1 MTGSGRKLI
10 VVLVF
15 ALAACCLYL
24 IATLLLPRLGLESHR
39 WLLMLLAAFQGG
51 ALLLLWYVVDR
62 LRGHFRN
69 LDRLH
74 GAVVT
79 LSGTDVASELPG
91 EILREDPELGR
102 LADAVSALSRR
113 SLSAHLAYSDRME
126 RILAARSDSVVV
138 VTEQGQVSLVNPAA
152 KELLGAERVRVGTS
166 VFAALERKT
175 LLQVL
180 AEAHHADGPIEV
192 ELRSVDGVPL
202 SARVAS
208 LGQGEGGVLSFD
220 RQGGVYAATLE
231 HDLSLHDRPPASPS
245 PQPQTP
251 LAELPALV
259 LDCETTGLD
268 VQRDRIVSIGA
279 VRLYGGR
286 IYPSLSFDSLV
297 NPGVPISTESQAIH
311 GISDDMVRDVPGFA
325 EVYVSLRSL
334 LADCVVIG
342 HNVSFDLAMLRR
354 EFELAGLPWHA
365 QPSLDT
371 FLLAAM
377 LDPQSASLEL
387 EALAGEYG
395 VDVHGRHTALGDSL
409 VTAEI
414 YCRMLPRLAER
425 GIRSLA
431 EAQAF
436 GQEATHLTAMQKAAG
451 W

>member
-1 MTGSGRKLI
+1 MTGAGRKLI

-15 ALAACCLYL
+15 ALLLCGLYL
-24 IATLLLPRLGLESHR
+24 LASLLLPKLGLEKHQ
-39 WLLMLLAAFQGG
+39 WLLMLLAVFQGG

-62 LRGHFRN
+62 LRVHFRN
-69 LDRLH
+69 LDRLQ

-79 LSGTDVASELPG
+79 MSGTEAAADLSG
-91 EILREDPELGR
+91 EILSEDPDLGR
-102 LADAVSALSRR
+102 LADAISALSRR

-152 KELLGAERVRVGTS
+152 RDLLGEERVRVGTS

-175 LLQVL
+175 LLQAL
-180 AEAHHADGPIEV
+180 AEAHRADRPIETK
-192 ELRSVDGVPL
+192 LRSVDAAPL
-202 SARVAS
+202 SAQVAS
-208 LGQGEGGVLSFD
+208 LGQGEGGVLSFAGT
-220 RQGGVYAATLE
+220 GGTYGATLE
-231 HDLSLHDRPPASPS
+231 HDLSLHDQPPAAPM
-245 PQPQTP
+245 PEDQTP

-286 IYPSLSFDSLV
+286 VYPSLSFDSLV
-297 NPGVPISTESQAIH
+297 NPGVPIPAVSRAIH
-311 GISDDMVRDVPGFA
+311 GISDDMIRDLPGFA
-325 EVYVSLRSL
+325 GVYVELQPL
-334 LADCVVIG
+334 LTDCVIIG

-354 EFELAGLPWHA
+354 EFELAGLPWQA
-365 QPSLDT
+365 PAFLDT

-377 LDPQSASLEL
+377 LDPQSESLEL

-425 GIRSLA
+425 GIQSLA

-436 GQEATHLTAMQKAAG
+436 GQEASHLTARQKAAG